1 MSIITISKGSYS
13 RGEKVAE
20 KLAKELD
27 YDCVSREI
35 LLEASQ
41 EFNIPEIKLIRAIHD
56 APSFLDR
63 LTYGKER
70 YVAYIRAALLK
81 HLQKGNVVYH
91 GLAGHFFLHGVPNVL
106 RVRITA
112 NFEKRVAEEMKQEK
126 ISAEKASR
134 ILKKDD
140 KERRRWSQHLYGID
154 TWDPSLYDVVLN
166 IDTLTVDDAVDIIVH
181 TAQLP
186 CFQMT
191 PESKEILANVALAA
205 QVQAALVKAYP
216 KIDVCAENGVIY
228 VSAEGPLIQEKRITS
243 ELNNVAQEIA
253 GVKEVKVRF
262 EITITP
268 D

>member
-13 RGEKVAE
+13 RGGEVAE
-20 KLAKELD
+20 KLAKKLD
-27 YDCVSREI
+27 YECISRII
-35 LLEASQ
+35 LLEASEQ
-41 EFNIPEIKLIRAIHD
+41 FNIPSIKLVRAIHD

-70 YVAYIRAALLK
+70 YVAYIRAALLN

-91 GLAGHFFLHGVPNVL
+91 GLAGHFFLQGVPNVL
-106 RVRITA
+106 RVRIIA
-112 NFEKRVAEEMKQEK
+112 NFEKRVAKEMKQEK

-166 IDTLTVDDAVDIIVH
+166 IATLTVEDAVDIIVH
-181 TAQLP
+181 TAKLP

-191 PESKEILANVALAA
+191 PESQEILANVALAA
-205 QVQAALVKAYP
+205 QVQAALVKSYP

-228 VSAEGPLIQEKRITS
+228 VSAEGPLIQEKRIRS
-243 ELNNVAQEIA
+243 ELNKSAQKIA
-253 GVKEVKVRF
+253 GVKEVKVLF
-262 EITITP
+262 ETTITP
-268 D
+268 G

>member
-166 IDTLTVDDAVDIIVH
+166 IDTLT
-181 TAQLP
+181 
-186 CFQMT
+186 
-191 PESKEILANVALAA
+191 PESQEILANVALAA
-205 QVQAALVKAYP
+205 HVQAALVKAYP

-228 VSAEGPLIQEKRITS
+228 VSAEGPLIQEEKITS
-243 ELNNVAQEIA
+243 ELNNLAQEMA

-262 EITITP
+262 EPTITL

>member
-1 MSIITISKGSYS
+1 M
-13 RGEKVAE
+13 E
-20 KLAKELD
+20 
-27 YDCVSREI
+27 
-35 LLEASQ
+35 
-41 EFNIPEIKLIRAIHD
+41 
-56 APSFLDR
+56 
-63 LTYGKER
+63 
-70 YVAYIRAALLK
+70 
-81 HLQKGNVVYH
+81 
-91 GLAGHFFLHGVPNVL
+91 
-106 RVRITA
+106 
-112 NFEKRVAEEMKQEK
+112 QEK

-228 VSAEGPLIQEKRITS
+228 VSAEGPLIQEEKITS
-243 ELNNVAQEIA
+243 ELNNLAQEMA

-262 EITITP
+262 EPTITL

>member
-13 RGEKVAE
+13 RGGEVAE
-20 KLAKELD
+20 KLAKKLD
-27 YDCVSREI
+27 YECISRII
-35 LLEASQ
+35 LLEASEQ
-41 EFNIPEIKLIRAIHD
+41 FNIPSIKLVRAIHD

-70 YVAYIRAALLK
+70 YVAYIRAALLN

-91 GLAGHFFLHGVPNVL
+91 GLAGHFFLQGVPNVL
-106 RVRITA
+106 RVRIIA
-112 NFEKRVAEEMKQEK
+112 NFEKRVAKEMKQEK

-166 IDTLTVDDAVDIIVH
+166 IATLTVEDAVDIIVH
-181 TAQLP
+181 TAKLP

-191 PESKEILANVALAA
+191 PESQEILANVALAA
-205 QVQAALVKAYP
+205 QVQAALVKSYP

-228 VSAEGPLIQEKRITS
+228 VSAEGPLIQEKRIRF
-243 ELNNVAQEIA
+243 ELNKSAQKIA
-253 GVKEVKVRF
+253 GVKEVKVLF
-262 EITITP
+262 ETTITP
-268 D
+268 G